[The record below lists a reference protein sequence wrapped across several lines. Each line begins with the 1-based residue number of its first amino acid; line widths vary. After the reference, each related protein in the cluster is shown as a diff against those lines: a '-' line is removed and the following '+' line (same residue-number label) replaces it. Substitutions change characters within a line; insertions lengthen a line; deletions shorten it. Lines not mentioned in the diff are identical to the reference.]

1 MEKKKLNF
9 RFTNIEMDTLDFYK
23 QRGIPYAETIR
34 RALEAYY
41 QANGRNIKMAD
52 IGKIGPVDDEEL
64 TREPI

>member
-1 MEKKKLNF
+1 MRKRIDF
-9 RFTNIEMDTLDFYK
+9 RFTETEMDTLDFYK

-41 QANGRNIKMAD
+41 KANGRNAKVAD
-52 IGKIGPVDDEEL
+52 LGKASDVEEGEL